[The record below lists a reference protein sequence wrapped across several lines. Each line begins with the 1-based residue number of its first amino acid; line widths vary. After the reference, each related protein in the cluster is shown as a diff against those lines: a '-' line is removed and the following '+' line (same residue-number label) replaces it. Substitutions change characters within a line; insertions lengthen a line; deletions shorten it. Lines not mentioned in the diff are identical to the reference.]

1 MAFGLSATGT
11 NGIFQIDSNTTST
24 FHLAASN
31 VGTTTT
37 NNQAI
42 SGYTAGDMVMARPTS
57 GSGTLVLDVLTNASA
72 PRFNVPATYYI
83 FKPSASAS
91 TSLNGSEF
99 GLTVFNQTGTKI
111 FDSRSFT
118 NSIPF
123 TAIHAPGTF
132 VGGDQPSAGATNNTV
147 STYSNTT
154 NFNKAYVMVN
164 GGYYTGSNTIIQG
177 FYFDSTNYKI
187 LFESFVFISFAGI
200 GTVPIAQFG
209 AVMVGSLV

>member
-1 MAFGLSATGT
+1 MAFGLQATGT

-42 SGYTAGDMVMARPTS
+42 SGYAVGDLVMARPTS
-57 GSGTLVLDVLTNASA
+57 GSGTLVFDALTNVTA
-72 PRFNVPATYYI
+72 PKFNVPATYYI
-83 FKPSASAS
+83 FKPSANAS

-111 FDSRSFT
+111 FDSRSFA

-123 TAIHAPGTF
+123 TAIHQPGTF
-132 VGGDQPSAGATNNTV
+132 SGGDQPSAGATNNTV
-147 STYSNTT
+147 ATYSNLT

-164 GGYYTGSNTIIQG
+164 GGQYDNAGTIIQG
-177 FYFDSTNYKI
+177 FYFDNTNYKI
-187 LFESFVFISFAGI
+187 LFESFTFISFANI
-200 GTVPIAQFG
+200 GSVPIPQFG
-209 AVMVGSLV
+209 AIMAGSLV